1 MGVPKVQTQTPPK
14 TAQRKRK
21 RVPRALVYEMVRGRP
36 VYYRGY
42 EKVLTGELPP
52 EAVMGSSA
60 LQAKIVQVLLLFL
73 HRVLNLKQ
81 YEILAHELGFMMASG
96 HWRAL
101 DIAVFERQALREE
114 GYPNRYTRTPP
125 LLVIEVDTKA
135 DLSRYEGQIEWYIR
149 EKVDD
154 LLAAGVQQVL
164 WFTTHDRRVLEARPG
179 QPWTLAPWD
188 RDIPL
193 VVGDV
198 TLNLARLL
206 EEEGIQ
212 FVERT
217 KSSDIPKEDHP

>member
-1 MGVPKVQTQTPPK
+1 MGVPAVTTEK
-14 TAQRKRK
+14 AQEVRDASQQ
-21 RVPRALVYEMVRGRP
+21 VPQVLVYEMVRGQP

-42 EKVLTGELPP
+42 EKVLAGDLSP

-73 HRVLNLKQ
+73 YRMLNLEQ
-81 YEILAHELGFMMASG
+81 YEILAHELGFMVGPG

-101 DIAVFERQALREE
+101 DIAVFERQALQKE

-135 DLSRYEGQIEWYIR
+135 DLSRYEGQTEWYIR

-154 LLAAGVQQVL
+154 LLAAGVKQVL
-164 WFTTHDRRVLEARPG
+164 WYTTRDRRVLEARPG
-179 QPWTLAPWD
+179 EAWLLTPWD

-193 VVGDV
+193 VVSDV

-206 EEEGIQ
+206 EEAGVKMEEHLNPATG
-212 FVERT
+212 T
-217 KSSDIPKEDHP
+217 S